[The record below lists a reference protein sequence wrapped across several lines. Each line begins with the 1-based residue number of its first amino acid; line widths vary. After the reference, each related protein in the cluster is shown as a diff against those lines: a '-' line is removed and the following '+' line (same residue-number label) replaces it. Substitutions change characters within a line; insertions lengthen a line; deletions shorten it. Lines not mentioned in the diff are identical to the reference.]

1 MADFKI
7 EADSEIIT
15 IENLTIAPAEG
26 ATLSEAISFAG
37 AMRDI
42 PRLPPQV
49 GFPPFVVNFY
59 EDGSLVVKRADG
71 TGGEI
76 KFAFNTV
83 DELVLA
89 VNSAVEVSRDHKR
102 LRPSPR
108 VTSSNLFGK
117 EGDVIEGR

>member
-1 MADFKI
+1 MTDFKI
-7 EADSEIIT
+7 KADSEIIT